1 MGFFSRAKDVG
12 GVIFNFRVT
21 KWMGL
26 DQIKRNTTGVYR
38 IGHAVVTPEQAD
50 YDETFEQAM
59 QRLGLTE
66 EILQQRRK
74 EFTTLLFIY
83 ILAAIAIFAYSLY
96 IVINYKNFMGFIM
109 GLAVTVFALV
119 HAFRYHFWLYQ
130 IKHRKLGSSIKDWF
144 LDKP

>member
-21 KWMGL
+21 KWMAL
-26 DQIKRNTTGVYR
+26 DQLKRNTNGVFR
-38 IGHAVVTPEQAD
+38 IGQAVITPEQAN

-59 QRLGLTE
+59 ERLGITDVE
-66 EILQQRRK
+66 LQQRRR
-74 EFTTLLFIY
+74 EFTALLFIY
-83 ILAAIAIFAYSLY
+83 ILVALAIFGYSLY
-96 IVINYKNFMGFIM
+96 IVIIYKNFMGFIM

-119 HAFRYHFWLYQ
+119 HAFKYHFWLYQ
-130 IKHRKLGSSIKDWF
+130 LKHRKLGSSLRDWF